1 MSLQTKVLNVLKTG
15 KNFSAGSIARQ
26 LRTTEGSVS
35 ARISELRSQGHAIY
49 TNVDKKTK
57 NVAYRLGRP
66 SRAMVAAAFASQG
79 SAVFS

>member
-1 MSLQTKVLNVLKTG
+1 MSLQSKVLNVLKTG